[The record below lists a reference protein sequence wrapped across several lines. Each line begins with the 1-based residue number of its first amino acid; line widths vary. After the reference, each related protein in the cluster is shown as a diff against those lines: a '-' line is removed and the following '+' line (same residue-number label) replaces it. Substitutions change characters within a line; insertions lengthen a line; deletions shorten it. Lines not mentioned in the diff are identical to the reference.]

1 MQSAHKYAP
10 NTLDDVVYPSPAVG
24 ARIKAISSG
33 TLSCNVLLHGDNG
46 TGKSTVARLIIEALG
61 GSRENTEDK
70 HFDELLK
77 MKDLKS
83 YLDNTASLYRN
94 AVSSK
99 YFFLWEEFDN
109 ARGEMHKLWT
119 QMDRHSDVFT
129 VVITTNNPMSVHKSM
144 RDRCCVI
151 HMPPLT
157 ANNVLPRVQEIL
169 KAEGLILPA
178 NQTLAYLKGRE
189 MRGSLRGYMELVD
202 ELLALTA
209 AGLPLPTWASPPKLR
224 AVR

>member
-1 MQSAHKYAP
+1 MQAALKYSP
-10 NTLDDVVYPSPAVG
+10 KTLDDVIHSSSAVE
-24 ARIKAISSG
+24 ARITAISNG
-33 TLSCNVLLHGDNG
+33 TLPCNVLLHGDNG

-77 MKDLKS
+77 MKDLKA

-94 AVSSK
+94 AEPSK

-109 ARGEMHKLWT
+109 ARGDMHKLWT
-119 QMDRHSDVFT
+119 QMDRHSDVFS
-129 VVITTNNPMSVHKSM
+129 VLITTNNPMNVHKSI

-178 NQTLAYLKGRE
+178 NQTSAYLKNRE
-189 MRGSLRGYMELVD
+189 KRGSLRGYMELVD

-209 AGLPLPTWASPPKLR
+209 AGLPLPSWSNPAKLR
-224 AVR
+224 AVS

>member
-1 MQSAHKYAP
+1 MQSAIKYAP
-10 NTLDDVVYPSPAVG
+10 KTLNEVVYPSPAVG
-24 ARIKAISSG
+24 ARITAISNG
-33 TLSCNVLLHGDNG
+33 TLPCNVLLHGDNG

-94 AVSSK
+94 AEPSK

-144 RDRCCVI
+144 RDRCSVI

-157 ANNVLPRVQEIL
+157 ANNVFPRVQEIL

-209 AGLPLPTWASPPKLR
+209 AGLPLPSWSSPAKLR
-224 AVR
+224 AIK